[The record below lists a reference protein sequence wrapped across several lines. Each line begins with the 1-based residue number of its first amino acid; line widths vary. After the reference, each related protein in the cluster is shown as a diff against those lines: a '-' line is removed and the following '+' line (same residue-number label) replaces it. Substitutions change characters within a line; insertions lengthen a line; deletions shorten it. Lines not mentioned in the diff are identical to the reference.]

1 MKHIQ
6 ESIIGRKGTPLPDWR
21 TGDLV
26 YMNINGPNAPGNR
39 NYVWVFLDNFEAKR
53 RIDEFDSNHRL
64 QGHIREGKSVFV
76 QRGPGAKSIWGD
88 YIYVGQDSE
97 KFLSNY
103 AHELIRMDRL
113 RLDPKKTILENLE
126 ENNYGL

>member
-6 ESIIGRKGTPLPDWR
+6 ESIIGRKGTPLPDWH

-26 YMNINGPNAPGNR
+26 YMNINGPNRPGNR
-39 NYVWVFLDNFEAKR
+39 NYVWLYLDKYEAKR
-53 RIDEFDSNHRL
+53 RINEFESNSFL
-64 QGHIREGKSVFV
+64 QKKIQEGKSVFI
-76 QRGPGAKSIWGD
+76 QPGAGAIRCD
-88 YIYVGQDSE
+88 YEYVGQDSE

-103 AHELIRMDRL
+103 AQELIRMDRL
-113 RLDPKKTILENLE
+113 NLDPKKTILENLE